1 MQWIGK
7 LAFSIEIWSTFE
19 LYNSQD
25 EVYRYF
31 HECLV
36 GEAQGLN
43 GMTDAFL
50 SVKLDTIKVDL
61 IRVLIEFD
69 FTEKLIISLSLT
81 SITLILRNFGA

>member
-50 SVKLDTIKVDL
+50 
-61 IRVLIEFD
+61 
-69 FTEKLIISLSLT
+69 
-81 SITLILRNFGA
+81 